1 MENDHFDSLGRLFAS
16 RNQFL
21 LAAVVRFFFW
31 GGNRVKAGRKVCSGL
46 MDEKFL
52 GPKLEVDEKIK
63 VNQKYC
69 WTCTGFQY
77 YIYIPGGDRRISSI
91 IKERVSW

>member
-1 MENDHFDSLGRLFAS
+1 MENEHFDSLGRLFAS

-21 LAAVVRFFFW
+21 LPAVVFFFG
-31 GGNRVKAGRKVCSGL
+31 GGNPVKAGRKVCSGL
-46 MDEKFL
+46 MDGKFL

-63 VNQKYC
+63 VKQKYC

-77 YIYIPGGDRRISSI
+77 LYIPGGDRRISSI